1 MNITP
6 ELLKTIRSSYENG
19 WSDKKD
25 FDVYLCDEIKR
36 LKDIKN
42 RIYYLNIDIEKKEV
56 VGMNLLHIIQTLLAI
71 MIVICLVIFVGKRLK
86 DYKDL
91 ND

>member
-42 RIYYLNIDIEKKEV
+42 RIYYLNIDIEKKEKEFYDFKK
-56 VGMNLLHIIQTLLAI
+56 LKRQE
-71 MIVICLVIFVGKRLK
+71 IFQV
-86 DYKDL
+86 
-91 ND
+91 